1 MHNVRLICVARD
13 FNELKTITSKAI
25 SDRLRMK
32 QMKTKRKKKVL
43 RQKIKI
49 KFSRFVNLSLH
60 DITISTRRLF

>member
-1 MHNVRLICVARD
+1 MHNVRLICVARY
-13 FNELKTITSKAI
+13 FNELKTIKSKAI

-32 QMKTKRKKKVL
+32 QMKTKRKKKVIK
-43 RQKIKI
+43 QKIKI